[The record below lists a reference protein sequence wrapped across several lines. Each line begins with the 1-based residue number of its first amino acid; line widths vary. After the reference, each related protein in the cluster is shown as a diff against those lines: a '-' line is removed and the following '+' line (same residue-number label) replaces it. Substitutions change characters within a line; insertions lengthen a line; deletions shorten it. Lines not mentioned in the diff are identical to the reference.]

1 MYRVLI
7 SSLICLTFSMIS
19 SLTSSASE
27 SVFERTPDGVIEVKT
42 IPASTVLVKRSQVP
56 YFESN
61 NLFMPLFWYITTR
74 RIAMTTPVE
83 VGIQPGEM
91 YFYVGSD
98 ASQRSLKSSGSVS
111 VEQLPRRTVA
121 SIAYKGAYSER
132 NFQRAKAELEDW
144 IAQHGE
150 YYASGEARAIYWDS
164 PSVPDA
170 QKHAEV
176 HISLQS
182 LN

>member
-1 MYRVLI
+1 MYRALI
-7 SSLICLTFSMIS
+7 SPLICLTFSMIS

-27 SVFERTPDGVIEVKT
+27 SVFEQTPDGVIEVKT

-121 SIAYKGAYSER
+121 SIGYRGAYSER
-132 NFQRAKAELEDW
+132 NFQRAKTKLEGW
-144 IAQHGE
+144 IAQQGE
-150 YYASGEARAIYWDS
+150 YNASGEARAIYWNS

>member
-1 MYRVLI
+1 MHPALI
-7 SSLICLTFSMIS
+7 RLFFCLSILMIS
-19 SLTSSASE
+19 PLTAPASE
-27 SVFERTPDGVIEVKT
+27 SAFEQTPEGMIEVKT

-98 ASQRSLKSSGSVS
+98 AVQRSLKSSGSVS
-111 VEQLPRRTVA
+111 VEQVPQRTVA
-121 SIAYKGAYSER
+121 SIGYRGAYSER
-132 NFQRAKAELEDW
+132 NYQEAKAELEDW
-144 IAQHGE
+144 IAQNSD
-150 YYASGEARAIYWDS
+150 YQPSGEARAIYWDS

-170 QKHAEV
+170 QKRAEV
-176 HISLQS
+176 HIPLSL
-182 LN
+182 